1 MYYCWQC
8 YGEVETASGSC
19 SRCGGTIAAPAGTD
33 YVDKLVWALHHSLS
47 ERRLVAADTLG
58 HLRDPRATPT
68 LTALLD
74 EHPDPYLQATAISA
88 LLAIEGAQHVRPL
101 LERLVTDGSAPARH
115 VAVRALQTLED
126 AS

>member
-1 MYYCWQC
+1 VYYCWHC
-8 YGEVETASGSC
+8 YGEVETAAGTC
-19 SRCGGTIAAPAGTD
+19 PRCGAASAAPPRAD
-33 YVDKLVWALHHSLS
+33 YVGKLVWALHHPLP

-74 EHPDPYLQATAISA
+74 EDPDPYLQAAAISA
-88 LLAIEGAQHVRPL
+88 LLAIEGAPRVRSL

-115 VAVRALQTLED
+115 VAVQALQALED